1 MRSRHLALL
10 TTAGLVATTLSLVV
24 AAPAAQAV
32 GATCAPAARIM
43 VVKADGTLWKYD
55 HTGVAEGQPTWGASA
70 QIGAAWGGRTLA
82 GPDGVV
88 YNITDTGELRRFRYT
103 DAGGWAVFP
112 NGLSYEVLGTDWEAY
127 VDEAWRDRVTV
138 DSLGHLYAVDVDN
151 RLRVWVDEPGP
162 WLPNSTGRLVDARKT
177 GPLVFGEITAA
188 GPGVILERDFFSGE
202 LRRYRYEHASNRMVV
217 EPVVSGSG
225 FGVFATTFSPGGDV
239 IYAIRSDNGELDWF
253 RYDQDTNTTPSPTA
267 RVVGNGWGGNKDV
280 MAVPNACTRS
290 DHVVT
295 ARPPVARVLNT
306 PSSLAETATGL
317 LVQYR
322 VNNAGQLVKLTEKAT
337 GTGFTTKVI
346 ANTAVNGVP
355 QGVLNPDLPEE
366 FFAGAQ
372 NSEVLRGGGTV
383 LNTSLGGFFP
393 TEPAAV
399 KRSGGR
405 TALYAVGADGALWAT
420 KRVEEEG
427 DFGAWRKVG
436 GTNLVGPAAA
446 VVGDNDGE
454 WVAVR
459 TSTGSVVR
467 YEQDEDGLPGEFVDL
482 GVIGAATTPAIAFS
496 NGKPWIATRDTAG
509 VVQVRTPAGGW
520 VALPGVEAVG
530 SPTIAR
536 YGDRVELAVRD
547 AAGRVHTTGNVIAD
561 ATAFRPWA
569 EVLENAPQPW
579 THVKAV
585 LDPTLGTRADGSV
598 SLVFRNVHDGVTVE
612 ELYNTIP
619 GQLRPDYDRAADN

>member
-1 MRSRHLALL
+1 MRPRHLALL

-24 AAPAAQAV
+24 ATPAAQAV
-32 GATCAPAARIM
+32 GATCAPSARIM
-43 VVKADGTLWKYD
+43 VVKTDGTLWKHD

-70 QIGAAWGGRTLA
+70 QIGSAWTGRTFA

-88 YNITDTGELRRFRYT
+88 FNITDTGELRRFRYT
-103 DAGGWAVFP
+103 DAGGWTVFP
-112 NGLSYEVLGTDWEAY
+112 GGLIYEVLGTDWEAY
-127 VDEAWRDRVTV
+127 VDEAWRDRITV

-151 RLRVWVDEPGP
+151 RLRVWVDQPGP

-177 GPLVFGEITAA
+177 GPLLFGEITAA

-202 LRRYRYEHASNRMVV
+202 LRRYRYEHASQRMVV

-225 FGVFATTFSPGGDV
+225 WGAFATAFSPGGDIV
-239 IYAIRSDNGELDWF
+239 YGIRADNGELDWF

-267 RVVGNGWGGNKDV
+267 RVVGTQWGGNRDV
-280 MAVPNACTRS
+280 MAVPNACMRA

-306 PSSLAETATGL
+306 AGSLAETSTGR

-322 VNNAGQLVKLTEKAT
+322 VNNAGQLVKLTEKAN
-337 GTGFTTKVI
+337 GTGFTQQVI
-346 ANTAVNGVP
+346 ANTSVNGVP

-372 NSEVLRGGGTV
+372 NSEVLRGGGTA
-383 LNTSLGGFFP
+383 LGTSLGGFFP

-405 TALYAVGADGALWAT
+405 TALYAVGADGALWAS
-420 KRVEEEG
+420 KRVEDEG

-436 GTNLVGPAAA
+436 GANLVGPAAA
-446 VVGDNDGE
+446 VVGDDDSE

-459 TSTGSVVR
+459 TTIGSVVR
-467 YEQDEDGLPGEFVDL
+467 YRQDEDGVPGEFVDL
-482 GVIGAATTPAIAFS
+482 GAFGADSTPATTFS
-496 NGKPWIATRDTAG
+496 NGKQWIAARDIAD
-509 VVQVRTPAGGW
+509 VVHVQVAGGPW
-520 VALPGVEAVG
+520 VVLPGVWAVG
-530 SPTIAR
+530 TPTITR

-547 AAGRVHTTGNVIAD
+547 AAGRVYTTGNTSAG
-561 ATAFRPWA
+561 ATTFRPWA
-569 EVLENAPQPW
+569 EVLEDADDAGS
-579 THVKAV
+579 HVKAV
-585 LDPTLGTRADGSV
+585 VDPTLGTRADGSV
-598 SLVFRNVHDGVTVE
+598 SLVFRNVHPGVVVE
-612 ELYNTIP
+612 ELYNTA
-619 GQLRPDYDRAADN
+619 PDQAAPEYDRALDD